1 MKVRVRNSNCQ
12 LARVSERIALHRP
25 SPSPSPWPRRGD
37 PYARGKNTT
46 AERDL
51 SWICNSFSLCVYPRP
66 DNQHC
71 HESLEFTGWPDCKP
85 RTPHIR
91 RANGRVLGL
100 AFQWR
105 WRKRRRDRV
114 GCQAEARRRRQAGVD
129 ISCRKMQ
136 WENRGGA
143 MKCWRASANMHDD
156 GSTPTV
162 GSTYSRT
169 GATKSVCLELNEFHL
184 LLVNLPRAHR

>member
-1 MKVRVRNSNCQ
+1 MKVRGSEFQLPARKSFGANCAASTLTFPLS
-12 LARVSERIALHRP
+12 LAKG
-25 SPSPSPWPRRGD
+25 RGD
-37 PYARGKNTT
+37 PYARGTNTT
-46 AERDL
+46 ADHDL

-136 WENRGGA
+136 WENRAGA
-143 MKCWRASANMHDD
+143 MK
-156 GSTPTV
+156 
-162 GSTYSRT
+162 
-169 GATKSVCLELNEFHL
+169 
-184 LLVNLPRAHR
+184 